1 MRQLQDT
8 GPTAG
13 RRERTK
19 ERNRAAIVQ
28 AAREVFAEIGYDAA
42 TVRDIVRRTSLAT
55 GTFYNY
61 FPDKQ
66 SVLAAIVEEAAARG
80 RPRLHAARE
89 QARSLPEFIELGFRT
104 YFELLAEDPLL
115 LEVASRNAGAL
126 RTTGLDETGFG
137 LGVDELRTDLAAA
150 IERGYLPPLD
160 VDYMTTAMAAVGVEV
175 AFQMAERDPVDV
187 DGATAFTTTLFLG
200 AIDRM
205 AAKTHAQPPEGDDR

>member
-1 MRQLQDT
+1 MRQFQDT
-8 GPTAG
+8 GPTGG

-66 SVLAAIVEEAAARG
+66 SVLGAIVEEATARG
-80 RPRLHAARE
+80 RPRLHAARQ
-89 QARSLPEFIELGFRT
+89 QARALPEFVELGFRT

-115 LEVASRNAGAL
+115 LEIASRNAGAL
-126 RTTGLDETGFG
+126 RATGLDETGFG
-137 LGVDELRTDLAAA
+137 LGVDELRADLAEA
-150 IERGYLPPLD
+150 IDRGYLPPLD
-160 VDYMTTAMAAVGVEV
+160 VDYMTAAMTAVGVEV
-175 AFQMAERDPVDV
+175 AFRMAERDPVDV

-205 AAKTHAQPPEGDDR
+205 AAEAHAQPPEGDDR